1 MGLLDKI
8 LGRTKD
14 TVREIGE
21 KAAPIVEKTGAAVE
35 GAVNKATD
43 FVDDKTGG
51 RLTGALDKVDS
62 ATEHAADA
70 VTGSAEEAA
79 PAAAE
84 AAPAE
89 AAAAPTAADPGT
101 P

>member
-14 TVREIGE
+14 TAREIGE
-21 KAAPIVEKTGAAVE
+21 HATPIAEKAGAAVG
-35 GAVNKATD
+35 GAVDKATD
-43 FVDDKTGG
+43 FIDDKTGG

-62 ATEHAADA
+62 ATDRAVDA
-70 VTGSAEEAA
+70 VDGSAGDAAEPAAPAGTVEA

-84 AAPAE
+84 EPAAE
-89 AAAAPTAADPGT
+89 
-101 P
+101 